1 MYGELNFLLKSSSSF
16 SKKKKKGKMVILVN
30 VLKPVLKFMLVS
42 HTLKTESVKIGV
54 RMFEDVISQQKQIR
68 E

>member
-1 MYGELNFLLKSSSSF
+1 
-16 SKKKKKGKMVILVN
+16 MVILVN